1 MGVHLVW
8 LAVQLQHH
16 LIFGIFNGIT
26 GFKSDL
32 CGSASKVHGSQ
43 GLLLGLDPF
52 SKPTTLGK
60 ETAVGVGRGEL
71 QDSLAAPPAPL
82 RAPAHLDE
90 VLQEVVCRDPA
101 KHPLLFP

>member
-16 LIFGIFNGIT
+16 LISGIFNGIT
-26 GFKSDL
+26 GFKGDL
-32 CGSASKVHGSQ
+32 CGSASEVHGPQ
-43 GLLLGLDPF
+43 GPFLGLDPLP
-52 SKPTTLGK
+52 KPTTLGK
-60 ETAVGVGRGEL
+60 ETAVGVGHDEL
-71 QDSLAAPPAPL
+71 QDSLTALLALL

-101 KHPLLFP
+101 KHPFLFP